1 VLGSLY
7 DYDEFRGSDETKVG
21 AKGEEAGGVINL
33 DKEPRVKFVNRI
45 RHAGLDGL
53 EYFDSMLMTANE
65 RYVVVNTKT
74 GNLIG
79 CDGRNACEGL
89 LVIDLLESSK
99 DDV

>member
-1 VLGSLY
+1 MSH
-7 DYDEFRGSDETKVG
+7 
-21 AKGEEAGGVINL
+21 
-33 DKEPRVKFVNRI
+33 DKEACVKLVNRI
-45 RHAGLDGL
+45 RVAGCDGL

-99 DDV
+99 DV